1 MDCVLMVKLAVLLQL
16 KFSCCVTLVFNCC
29 VILALA
35 LSALQQYY
43 CSHERPSSIGFA
55 G

>member
-1 MDCVLMVKLAVLLQL
+1 MVKLAVLFQL
-16 KFSCCVTLVFNCC
+16 KLAGGVALVFYCCVV
-29 VILALA
+29 LALA
-35 LSALQQYY
+35 LGALQQYD